1 MSSVNK
7 KEIEK
12 FSKIASEW
20 WNPEGKFKPLH
31 KFNPIRI
38 KYIKENII
46 ETFKLKNSS
55 KPLLG
60 INILD
65 IGCGGGLLSEALHDA
80 GAVVYGIDASKK
92 TIEIAKNHAKE
103 RDLNITYINESFN
116 DFIESNDQKF
126 DHVVCF
132 EMIEHVDDQNQL
144 IHHIGPLLN
153 KKSKVFFSTINRNL
167 ISFIF
172 AKVVAEYVLKIVP
185 KNTHTYDKF
194 VRPSELNKMLQKNNF
209 KTENITGLKFNPLS
223 QTFSLSEFNKINYF
237 LTASK
242 K

>member
-1 MSSVNK
+1 MSANK
-7 KEIEK
+7 IEIDNFDK
-12 FSKIASEW
+12 YAYEW
-20 WNPEGKFKPLH
+20 WNKRGPYKLLH
-31 KFNPIRI
+31 NLIPIRL
-38 KYIKENII
+38 KYIQDQIDLTNK
-46 ETFKLKNSS
+46 K
-55 KPLLG
+55 
-60 INILD
+60 ILD
-65 IGCGGGLLSEALHDA
+65 IGCGGGLLSEALHNS
-80 GAVVYGIDASKK
+80 GAIVYGIDASKK

-103 RDLNITYINESFN
+103 KDLSINYINQSFG
-116 DFIESNDQKF
+116 DFIKSNDQVF

-144 IHHIGPLLN
+144 ISEIGSLLN

-172 AKVVAEYVLKIVP
+172 AKVLAEYVLNMVP

-194 VRPSELNKMLQKNNF
+194 IKPSELNNMLKKSDF
-209 KTENITGLKFNPLS
+209 KTEDITGVKFNPLDQS
-223 QTFSLSEFNKINYF
+223 FSLSDFNKINYF

>member
-1 MSSVNK
+1 MSVDK
-7 KEIEK
+7 IEIENFDK
-12 FSKIASEW
+12 HAYEW
-20 WNPEGKFKPLH
+20 WNKRGPYKLLH
-31 KFNPIRI
+31 NLTPIRL
-38 KYIKENII
+38 KYIQDQIDVTNKR
-46 ETFKLKNSS
+46 
-55 KPLLG
+55 
-60 INILD
+60 ILD
-65 IGCGGGLLSEALHDA
+65 IGCGGGLLSEALHNA
-80 GAVVYGIDASKK
+80 GAIVYGIDASKK

-103 RDLNITYINESFN
+103 RDLNITYINKSFN

-167 ISFIF
+167 TSFIF
-172 AKVVAEYVLKIVP
+172 AKVIAEYVLKIVP

>member
-1 MSSVNK
+1 MSVDK
-7 KEIEK
+7 IEIENFDK
-12 FSKIASEW
+12 HAYEW
-20 WNPEGKFKPLH
+20 WNKRGPYKLLH
-31 KFNPIRI
+31 NLTPIRL
-38 KYIKENII
+38 KYIQDQIDVTNKR
-46 ETFKLKNSS
+46 
-55 KPLLG
+55 
-60 INILD
+60 ILD
-65 IGCGGGLLSEALHDA
+65 IGCGGGLLSEALHNA
-80 GAVVYGIDASKK
+80 GAIVYGIDASKK

-172 AKVVAEYVLKIVP
+172 AKVIAEYVLKIVP

>member
-1 MSSVNK
+1 MSVDK
-7 KEIEK
+7 IEIENFDK
-12 FSKIASEW
+12 HAYEW
-20 WNPEGKFKPLH
+20 WNKRGPYKLLH
-31 KFNPIRI
+31 NLTPIRL
-38 KYIKENII
+38 KYIQDQIDVTNKR
-46 ETFKLKNSS
+46 
-55 KPLLG
+55 
-60 INILD
+60 ILD
-65 IGCGGGLLSEALHDA
+65 IGCGGGLLSEALHNA
-80 GAVVYGIDASKK
+80 GAIVYGIDASKK